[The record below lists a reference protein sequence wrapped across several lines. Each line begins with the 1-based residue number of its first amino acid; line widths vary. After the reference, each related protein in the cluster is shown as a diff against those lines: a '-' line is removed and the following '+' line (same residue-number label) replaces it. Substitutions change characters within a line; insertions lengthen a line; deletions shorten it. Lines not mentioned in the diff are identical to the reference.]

1 MRSNSK
7 HNIEVIWDGEAFKN
21 MIELR
26 TLVIKGVSFSES
38 PTHLPNSLRVV
49 EWKEYPSE
57 CFPVDFYQ
65 RQLTICKLTSKFYCR
80 EGFFKK
86 ASVIQINI
94 FYNIYNNFFFL
105 LSFQW

>member
-26 TLVIKGVSFSES
+26 TLVIEGVSFSES
-38 PTHLPNSLRVV
+38 PKHLPNSLRVV

-57 CFPVDFYQ
+57 CFPVDFYP
-65 RQLTICKLTSKFYCR
+65 RQLTICKLSSKFYR
-80 EGFFKK
+80 PEGFFKK
-86 ASVIQINI
+86 ASVMNLYPPSYIYIGGVI
-94 FYNIYNNFFFL
+94 FK
-105 LSFQW
+105 